1 MSYSVSLFE
10 VPRGQYSKAL
20 KEALARYPE
29 GHAERFLWAGKAW
42 LMCAPAPLMV
52 YPKCFQQLGD
62 IQQGLAIRAME
73 GDLFVYGWDGNQV
86 LICFLGSH
94 SQLRMILQLLAARE
108 KYQPQLW
115 IDEIAKQE
123 LAESLAALKVK
134 QSSPW
139 PVLTEREQQALKMM
153 SLKRLSSKPW
163 LGLFA
168 ALSILV
174 LFSYFMSMWSPWGT
188 SIEPV
193 EPGADFA
200 TRLVSTPGNVIP
212 LLRLDYNQQL
222 KLQQVSGWQLKSVDY
237 NGQQMSYRLERDSG
251 SIAELRHFSSTN
263 DFHLQAFGRQAVL
276 TRAIQLPSVIESPL
290 TMHWHSVTELTD
302 WLDMSLAIWLPAT
315 ELRLGTIERVG
326 LWQQQSITIELQDY
340 YLPDLLTLAGI
351 LDGLPLLFQS
361 GALRIQSDLIYG
373 QITLQAIGALG

>member
-10 VPRGQYSKAL
+10 VPRGHYSKAL
-20 KEALARYPE
+20 RTALAQYPE
-29 GHAERFLWAGKAW
+29 GYAERFLWAGKAW
-42 LMCAPAPLMV
+42 LMCAPVALKV
-52 YPKCFQQLGD
+52 YPKCFQQFGEVH
-62 IQQGLAIRAME
+62 QGLAIRAME
-73 GDLFVYGWDGNQV
+73 GDLFVYGWDHSEV
-86 LICFLGSH
+86 LICFLGNQR
-94 SQLRMILQLLAARE
+94 QLSIILQLLAARE
-108 KYQPQLW
+108 GYQPQLW
-115 IDEIAKQE
+115 IDEVAQQE
-123 LAESLAALKVK
+123 LGETIEQLKTTQSL
-134 QSSPW
+134 PW

-174 LFSYFMSMWSPWGT
+174 LFSYFISMWAPWGT
-188 SIEPV
+188 RIEPV

-237 NGQQMSYRLERDSG
+237 NGQHMSYRLERESG
-251 SIAELRHFSSTN
+251 SIAELRQFSIHN
-263 DFHLQAFGRQAVL
+263 DFHLQALGRQAVL

-315 ELRLGTIERVG
+315 ELRLGAIERVG
-326 LWQQQSITIELQDY
+326 LWQQQSITIELQEY

-361 GALRIQSDLIYG
+361 GALRIQNDLIYG